1 MRKQK
6 LLVGI
11 LFLGVNLFAQ
21 SIYATFDVSAKQ
33 SAHVAF
39 SSSGIIDEVFVDVG
53 SVVSKKDILATLDN
67 KDSQALLNIHQTTL
81 KYAKKD
87 YDRQVKIKNIIDRA
101 KFDKYENVYESAK
114 AQVTYQKAIL
124 DKTILRAPFDAVV
137 ISKEVESGDVVSG
150 QQSKTAFQI
159 QSINER
165 KLVLQFDQKYHN
177 NVKVGDSY
185 SYKIDGDK
193 KEYTGKI
200 VKIYPYADIKTRKIK
215 AEVITQNIIVG
226 LFGDGYITTQK

>member
-1 MRKQK
+1 MKKQK

-11 LFLGVNLFAQ
+11 LLLGVNLFAQ

-39 SSSGIIDEVFVDVG
+39 SSSGIIDEVLVDVG

-67 KDSQALLNIHQTTL
+67 KDSQALLHIHQTTL

-114 AQVTYQKAIL
+114 AQVSYQKAIL
-124 DKTILRAPFDAVV
+124 DKTILKAPFDAVV

-150 QQSKTAFQI
+150 QQAKTAFQL

-165 KLVLQFDQKYHN
+165 KLILQFDQKYHN

-185 SYKIDGDK
+185 SYKIDGDEK
-193 KEYTGKI
+193 KYIGKI
-200 VKIYPYADIKTRKIK
+200 VKIYPYADTKTRKIK
-215 AEVITQNIIVG
+215 AEVITKNIIVG